1 MFDYEILRLIWWVL
15 IGVLLV
21 GFAVTDGFDMG
32 VGALVPIIGKND
44 TQRRVMINS
53 IAPHWDGNQVWL
65 ITAGGALFAAWPL
78 VYATSFSGFYL
89 AMILTLAALWLRP
102 LGLDYRSKIEDPKWR
117 NTWDICISISGFVPP
132 IIFGVAFG
140 NLLQGV
146 PFQLSEFL
154 MPTYHGSF
162 FGLLN
167 PFALL
172 CGLVSLFMILMQGS
186 TWLQMKTTGE
196 VHVRARN
203 VAQLAGLLTVAAF
216 VAAGFWIQNID
227 GYVIVGGIDTNAAS
241 NPLNKEV
248 IREAGAWMKNFE
260 NYPLLWAAPVL
271 GVAMPLLAVLA
282 SRLEK
287 CAISFITSSLGVAGV
302 IFTAGFAMFPFIMPS
317 DLMPSHSLTMWD
329 ATSSELTLNL
339 MTGVAFVMVPIIL
352 GYTSW
357 TYYKMF
363 GRLMISTLKTTKTH
377 FTKEHL
383 LCGISHGF

>member
-117 NTWDICISISGFVPP
+117 NSWDICISISGFVPP

-363 GRLMISTLKTTKTH
+363 GRLDDQYIEDNKNSLY
-377 FTKEHL
+377 
-383 LCGISHGF
+383 

>member
-21 GFAVTDGFDMG
+21 GFAITDGFDMG
-32 VGALVPIIGKND
+32 VGALVPVIGKSDNE
-44 TQRRVMINS
+44 RRVMINS

-89 AMILTLAALWLRP
+89 AMIVTLAALWLRP
-102 LGLDYRSKIEDPKWR
+102 LGLDYRSKIEEPKWR
-117 NTWDICISISGFVPP
+117 NAWDICISISGFVPP

-146 PFQLSEFL
+146 PFQLNEFL

-172 CGLVSLFMILMQGS
+172 CGLVSLFMILLQGAS
-186 TWLQMKTTGE
+186 WLQMKTTDA
-196 VHVRARN
+196 VHSRARG
-203 VAQLAGLLTVAAF
+203 VAQLMGLLTTVAF
-216 VAAGFWIQNID
+216 VAAGFWVQGIE
-227 GYVIVGGIDTNAAS
+227 GYVIAGGIDGNAVS

-248 IREAGAWMKNFE
+248 VREVGAWMNNFE
-260 NYPLLWAAPVL
+260 QYPLMWAAPAL
-271 GVAMPLLAVLA
+271 GVVMPLLAALA
-282 SRLEK
+282 SRFEK
-287 CAISFITSSLGVAGV
+287 GGFAFLASSLGNAGV
-302 IFTAGFAMFPFIMPS
+302 IFTAGLAMFPFVMPS
-317 DLMPSHSLTMWD
+317 SLDPKSSLTMWD
-329 ATSSELTLNL
+329 STSSELTLNL

-352 GYTSW
+352 AYTSW

-363 GRLMISTLKTTKTH
+363 GRLDNKFIEENKNSLY
-377 FTKEHL
+377 
-383 LCGISHGF
+383 

>member
-21 GFAVTDGFDMG
+21 GFAITDGFDLG
-32 VGALVPIIGKND
+32 VCAVVPVIGKND
-44 TQRRVMINS
+44 SERRVMINS

-89 AMILTLAALWLRP
+89 AMIVTLAALWLRP
-102 LGLDYRSKIEDPKWR
+102 LGLDYRSKIDDPKWR
-117 NTWDICISISGFVPP
+117 KNWDICISISGFVPP
-132 IIFGVAFG
+132 VIFGVAFG

-146 PFQLSEFL
+146 PFQLNEFL

-172 CGLVSLFMILMQGS
+172 CGLVSLFMILLQGA
-186 TWLQMKTTGE
+186 TWLQMKTTDA
-196 VHVRARN
+196 VHTRARN
-203 VAQLAGLLTVAAF
+203 LAQLAGLLTVVTF
-216 VAAGFWIQNID
+216 VLAGFWIQSID
-227 GYVIVGGIDTNAAS
+227 GYVIASTIDANAAS

-248 IREAGAWMKNFE
+248 IREAGAWMQNFE
-260 NYPLLWAAPVL
+260 QYPLMWAAPIL
-271 GVAMPLLAVLA
+271 GVVMPLLAILA
-282 SRLEK
+282 SRAEK
-287 CAISFITSSLGVAGV
+287 GGFAFLASSLGNAGV
-302 IFTAGFAMFPFIMPS
+302 IFTAGLAMFPFIMPS
-317 DLMPSHSLTMWD
+317 SLDFNSSLTMWD
-329 ATSSELTLNL
+329 STSSELTLNL

-352 GYTSW
+352 GYTTW

-363 GRLMISTLKTTKTH
+363 GRLDNKYIEENKNSLY
-377 FTKEHL
+377 
-383 LCGISHGF
+383 

>member
-21 GFAVTDGFDMG
+21 GFAITDGFDMG
-32 VGALVPIIGKND
+32 VGALVPVIGKND
-44 TQRRVMINS
+44 TERRVMINS

-65 ITAGGALFAAWPL
+65 ITAGGALFAAWPM

-89 AMILTLAALWLRP
+89 AMIVTLAALWLRP
-102 LGLDYRSKIEDPKWR
+102 IGLDYRSKIEDPKWR

-146 PFQLSEFL
+146 PFQLNEFA

-167 PFALL
+167 PFGLL
-172 CGLVSLFMILMQGS
+172 CGLVSLFMILMQGA
-186 TWLQMKTTGE
+186 TWLQMKTVGP

-203 VAQLAGLLTVAAF
+203 IAQLTGLLTVILF
-216 VAAGFWIQNID
+216 VVAGFWVQNID
-227 GYVIVGGIDTNAAS
+227 GYVITSAIDTMGPS

-248 IREAGAWMKNFE
+248 AREAGAWMHNFE
-260 NYPLLWAAPVL
+260 QYPLLWAAPAL
-271 GVAMPLLAVLA
+271 GVVMPLLAVLA
-282 SRLEK
+282 SRIEK
-287 CAISFITSSLGVAGV
+287 GGIAFLASSLGNAGV
-302 IFTAGFAMFPFIMPS
+302 IFTAGFAMFPFVMPS
-317 DLMPSHSLTMWD
+317 SLMPDHSLTMWD

-352 GYTSW
+352 GYTTW
-357 TYYKMF
+357 CYYKMF
-363 GRLMISTLKTTKTH
+363 GRLDDKFIEDNKNSLY
-377 FTKEHL
+377 
-383 LCGISHGF
+383 

>member
-117 NTWDICISISGFVPP
+117 NSWDICISISGFVPP

-203 VAQLAGLLTVAAF
+203 VAQLAGLLTVASF

-363 GRLMISTLKTTKTH
+363 GRLDDQYIEDNKNSLY
-377 FTKEHL
+377 
-383 LCGISHGF
+383 

>member
-21 GFAVTDGFDMG
+21 GFAITDGFDMG
-32 VGALVPIIGKND
+32 VGALVPVLGKND
-44 TQRRVMINS
+44 AERRVMINS

-89 AMILTLAALWLRP
+89 AMIVTLAALWLRP
-102 LGLDYRSKIEDPKWR
+102 IGLDYRSKIEDPKWR

-146 PFQLSEFL
+146 PFQLNEL
-154 MPTYHGSF
+154 IMPSYHGSF

-167 PFALL
+167 PFALV

-186 TWLQMKTTGE
+186 AWLQMKTTGE
-196 VHVRARN
+196 LHTRARAT
-203 VAQLAGLLTVAAF
+203 AQFSGLLTCLLF

-227 GYVIVGGIDTNAAS
+227 GYVVVSAIDGAAAS

-248 IREAGAWMKNFE
+248 VREAGAWMHNFE
-260 NYPLLWAAPVL
+260 TYPILWLAPAL
-271 GVAMPLLAVLA
+271 GVFMPLLAVLA
-282 SRLEK
+282 SRFEK
-287 CAISFITSSLGVAGV
+287 CALAFLTSSLGNAGV
-302 IFTAGFAMFPFIMPS
+302 IFTAGFAMFPFVMPS
-317 DLMPSHSLTMWD
+317 SLEPSHSLTMWD
-329 ATSSELTLNL
+329 ATSSELTLNV
-339 MTGVAFVMVPIIL
+339 MTFIAFVMVPIIL
-352 GYTSW
+352 AYTAWS
-357 TYYKMF
+357 YYKMF
-363 GRLMISTLKTTKTH
+363 GRLDNKYIEDNKNSLY
-377 FTKEHL
+377 
-383 LCGISHGF
+383 